1 MRRQLSFAA
10 GLMLAALL
18 TDCGSSPPSH
28 YFVLSAQPDPA
39 AVNPVGGSGRTVAL
53 GAVRLPGALDRPQIA
68 RRIGPNQLEYAE
80 TDRWAGPLD
89 EMVRRVLADDLRP
102 LLMPGVALVGGDS
115 SAPADLTVAVD
126 VTRFD
131 ADKAGAV
138 TLSAT
143 WETLGKN
150 AKVVGAPR
158 AADIVEPARGSDDAA
173 LAATMSRAV
182 ARLAAD
188 IAAGLGFGGAVSL
201 R

>member
-1 MRRQLSFAA
+1 
-10 GLMLAALL
+10 MLAGGLAG
-18 TDCGSSPPSH
+18 CGSSPPSH
-28 YFVLSAQPDPA
+28 YYVLSAEPDPA
-39 AVNPVGGSGRTVAL
+39 PVNLVGGSGRTVAI
-53 GAVRLPGALDRPQIA
+53 GSVRLPGALDRPQIA

-102 LLMPGVALVGGDS
+102 LLTTGTALVGADS
-115 SAPADLTVAVD
+115 SAPADLTVAVE
-126 VTRFD
+126 VIRFD

-138 TLSAT
+138 TLAAT

-158 AADIVEPARGSDDAA
+158 EANIVEPARGSDDGAI
-173 LAATMSRAV
+173 AATMSRAL
-182 ARLAAD
+182 AKLAAD
-188 IAAGLGFGGAVSL
+188 IAAGLGGGGRLSL